1 MGFLKLFGS
10 ILLQFGNIIWLFD
23 VRGFQ
28 FVVILAREECICL
41 VLQDNVTVIEIG
53 KLSIYTPK

>member
-41 VLQDNVTVIEIG
+41 VL
-53 KLSIYTPK
+53 

>member
-28 FVVILAREECICL
+28 FVVILAREEFICL
-41 VLQDNVTVIEIG
+41 VL
-53 KLSIYTPK
+53 